1 MLRANAAGLLADL
14 SDEYPEK
21 VRSSV
26 SYVIELLDDDDEKV
40 RYNATSILS
49 RVAKQYPEDVE
60 PAIPSLIDTLDD
72 DFEYSRGN
80 ACWALGY
87 LAAESAVETL
97 RERKQSDP
105 DEEVRAVAEQAIQMI
120 EDDS

>member
-26 SYVIELLDDDDEKV
+26 PRAIELLDDDDEKV
-40 RYNATSILS
+40 RYNATSILA

-87 LAAESAVETL
+87 LEADVALDAL
-97 RERKQSDP
+97 KERQTDSS
-105 DEEVRAVAEQAIQMI
+105 EEVRSAANQAIQLI
-120 EDDS
+120 EKGS